1 MKQTKFLLGA
11 CLALTLA
18 GCSDEVGIT
27 ADQLPV
33 SGDEITFGA
42 AAGQFTEPTKRTTY
56 GFVGN
61 ENYSNY
67 QKLAI
72 KWVAGKDQV
81 RVYCPNPSEQQW
93 ADYTVMAG
101 TSGTASDF
109 YLQRTNEN
117 AQGVRWGNDLNAEHE
132 FYSFYPL
139 KTSNGAEISGLQ
151 SDTKVRATI
160 PTAQLS
166 GKVTSNTDPEHG
178 RTWYVV
184 EPDMSY
190 AMMVGTGTWTPGN
203 SKNITL
209 NYKPIVTVLDIY
221 VNGPDVNDAA
231 EVNYTVTG
239 VGVRSASQ
247 PIVGTFEYD
256 LAAEAGSEFT
266 YLTPESGEQDD
277 NWAYV
282 EVAGMDGSGNGQ
294 KLNPGEGM
302 NVKFFLLPQDIKP
315 NELTVYVF
323 LSNGSVLSQPLSADK
338 NPGSATPIAKGE
350 IVKVLTPKVKPAET
364 SNWMS
369 AIGNDVLFA
378 SQLSLPG
385 TKHSYSYIAYKSNTI
400 FGNGEDESYNANSGI
415 MQTYQ
420 TLNISQQ
427 FDAGVRAFNIKL
439 NANPEMP
446 NYPGQPCVYLGNQNV
461 TDETI
466 EGLLDELKTKLD
478 ASPTEFVVLTIDF
491 VNDKLSR
498 QDWLKAVVEAIDNWS
513 SQQPPVDN
521 VNIDDGTDYNDQDQ
535 DYFREVTATT
545 TVGAMR
551 HGIGVVILVPESV
564 DNGDGNVDNQSVS
577 WTSRNV
583 NVIQNFDSSVQNTS
597 IWNASMRSQMG
608 SADIAIQNL
617 QQVNNPSL
625 NAYPYF
631 ITEQHV
637 LNSTSMDLIEA
648 KKTLMR
654 QLMFRSLQN
663 NVGTSA
669 DKTSHL
675 YINDLSGFC
684 VVNNDD
690 SKGWADAEWSEAYD
704 GLAGWQELHWDYNG
718 IGIGSGF
725 DATRL
730 TDYRDYANYTFFTDP
745 DHQGAVGTPPVP
757 DRPTADG
764 QTALRITGRGSTSRG
779 QGGNAALLAQ
789 NINPE
794 AERQIRLFV
803 NDGRTPLGIVFM
815 NFAGT
820 QTVEFSG
827 TPYTVYGET
836 LPALI
841 VANNFKFALATS
853 KTAQQGN

>member
-42 AAGQFTEPTKRTTY
+42 AAGQFTEPTKRTVY
-56 GFVGN
+56 GFVDG

-67 QKLAI
+67 KKLAI

-81 RVYCPNPSEQQW
+81 RVYCPNQSEQQW

-101 TSGTASDF
+101 GTTSDF

-117 AQGVRWGNDLNAEHE
+117 AQGVRWGNDLDAKHE

-151 SDTKVRATI
+151 TGTKVHATI

-166 GKVTSNTDPEHG
+166 GKVTSNTDDQGGESSG

-256 LAAEAGSEFT
+256 LAAEAGHEFE
-266 YLTPESGEQDD
+266 YQKSGEQDD

-282 EVAGMDGSGNGQ
+282 EVAGVDGNGQ

-302 NVKFFLLPQDIKP
+302 NVKFFLLPQDIDP
-315 NELTVYVF
+315 RELTVYVF
-323 LSNGSVLSQPLSADK
+323 LSNGSVLSQPLSAD
-338 NPGSATPIAKGE
+338 NSEGSATPIAKGE

-385 TKHSYSYIAYKSNTI
+385 TKHSFTYMRYT
-400 FGNGEDESYNANSGI
+400 DESGSYDANAGM

-420 TLNISQQ
+420 TLDIGQQ
-427 FDAGVRAFNIKL
+427 FDAGIRAFNIKVYGNSGSDIYVAGSHSRALQLDDFL
-439 NANPEMP
+439 N
-446 NYPGQPCVYLGNQNV
+446 
-461 TDETI
+461 T
-466 EGLLDELKTKLD
+466 LKQKLD
-478 ASPTEFVVLTIDF
+478 AAPTEFAIVTIDF
-491 VNDKLSR
+491 V
-498 QDWLKAVVEAIDNWS
+498 QDDNAYTAQEWLNNVCTTINNWS
-513 SQQPPVDN
+513 ERNQTDN
-521 VNIDDGTDYNDQDQ
+521 KGIADGTTDNDAET
-535 DYFREVTATT
+535 DYFRDVTAET
-545 TVGAMR
+545 TVGVMR
-551 HGIGVVILVPESV
+551 HGIGVVIFAP
-564 DNGDGNVDNQSVS
+564 GNQTNRSE
-577 WTSRNV
+577 NV
-583 NVIQNFDSSVQNTS
+583 NIVNNYPTSVQQTA
-597 IWNASMRSQMG
+597 IWHANMSSNLG
-608 SADIAIQNL
+608 SADITIQNL
-617 QQVNNPSL
+617 EQNNSPSPSEGGL
-625 NAYPYF
+625 DLYPYF
-631 ITEQHV
+631 ITEQKV
-637 LNSTSMDLIEA
+637 LHNTPMNLIQTKKDLITQLMRESRANNGSTS
-648 KKTLMR
+648 
-654 QLMFRSLQN
+654 
-663 NVGTSA
+663 VGE
-669 DKTSHL
+669 KTSHL
-675 YINDLSGFC
+675 YLNDLSGFC
-684 VVNNDD
+684 VVNNTE
-690 SKGWADAEWSEAYD
+690 STGSVVVGTAEVKTPIMNPHWELSRTTTYTDARNISN
-704 GLAGWQELHWDYNG
+704 L
-718 IGIGSGF
+718 SS
-725 DATRL
+725 L
-730 TDYRDYANYTFFTDP
+730 TDFSTLPDPGWGVDDVPNVINRANSV
-745 DHQGAVGTPPVP
+745 VGN
-757 DRPTADG
+757 
-764 QTALRITGRGSTSRG
+764 
-779 QGGNAALLAQ
+779 GGNNALLAQ
-789 NINPE
+789 QINPY
-794 AERQIRLFV
+794 AESEIRRFV
-803 NDGRTPLGIVFM
+803 NEGRTPLGIVYM
-815 NFAGT
+815 SFAGT
-820 QTVEFSG
+820 PTVDFNG
-827 TPYTVYGET
+827 TTYTVNGTT

>member
-27 ADQLPV
+27 ADRLPV
-33 SGDEITFGA
+33 SGDEIAFGA
-42 AAGQFTEPTKRTTY
+42 TAGQFTEPAKRTIY
-56 GFVGN
+56 GVPDGEYIYNFSRL
-61 ENYSNY
+61 E
-67 QKLAI
+67 I
-72 KWVAGKDQV
+72 DWVADKDQV
-81 RVYCPNPSEQQW
+81 RVFCDQPSEQRW
-93 ADYTVMAG
+93 GDYTVVGSEADG
-101 TSGTASDF
+101 Y
-109 YLQRTNEN
+109 YLQKNDEN
-117 AQGVRWGNDLNAEHE
+117 KPGVRWGNDLTTQHT

-139 KTSNGAEISGLQ
+139 TTSNGAEISGLQ
-151 SDTKVRATI
+151 TGTKVRATI
-160 PTAQLS
+160 PTAQIA
-166 GKVTSNTDPEHG
+166 GTYHAETDQHSN
-178 RTWYVV
+178 RTWHIID
-184 EPDMSY
+184 PDMSY
-190 AMMVGTGTWTPGN
+190 AMMVGKGTWTPG
-203 SKNITL
+203 SDKNVALT
-209 NYKPIVTVLDIY
+209 YKPIVTVLDVY
-221 VNGPDVNDAA
+221 VTGNTMTAYKVM
-231 EVNYTVTG
+231 G
-239 VGVRSASQ
+239 VGVRSDNQ
-247 PIVGTFEYD
+247 PIVGTFDYD
-256 LAAEAGSEFT
+256 AATDQCT
-266 YLTPESGEQDD
+266 YVTPESGSQDD
-277 NWAYV
+277 NWAYIETV
-282 EVAGMDGSGNGQ
+282 DDDGSPINIAANQ
-294 KLNPGEGM
+294 SM
-302 NVKFFLLPQDIKP
+302 NVKFFLLPQDI
-315 NELTVYVF
+315 NSDELEVYVF
-323 LSNGSVLSQPLSADK
+323 LNNGQVLRQRLSQEGH
-338 NPGSATPIAKGE
+338 GSNLVKGE
-350 IVKVLTPKVKPAET
+350 IVKVLTPQIKTSDV

-385 TKHSYSYIAYKSNTI
+385 TKHSYSYIAYQSNTI
-400 FGNGEDESYNANSGI
+400 FGDGEDRSYDANSDI

-427 FDAGVRAFNIKL
+427 FDAGVRAFNVKL
-439 NANPEMP
+439 NANSQIPG
-446 NYPGQPCVYLGNQNV
+446 YPGQPCVYLGNQNV

-466 EGLLDELKTKLD
+466 KGLLDELKAKLD

-498 QDWLKAVVEAIDNWS
+498 QDWLNAVVKAIDDWS
-513 SQQPPVDN
+513 SQQGPVDN
-521 VNIDDGTDYNDQDQ
+521 VNIEDGTDYNDQDK

-564 DNGDGNVDNQSVS
+564 DNDNGAVS
-577 WTSRNV
+577 TSSQNV
-583 NVIQNFDSSVQNTS
+583 NVVTNFNSSVQNTS

-617 QQVNNPSL
+617 QQVNNPTL
-625 NAYPYF
+625 DAYPYF

-637 LNSTSMDLIEA
+637 LDNSTSMDLIEA
-648 KKTLMR
+648 KKTLMS

-690 SKGWADAEWSEAYD
+690 SKGWADAEWAYSYLNGTEWGHD
-704 GLAGWQELHWDYNG
+704 GFLVPYP
-718 IGIGSGF
+718 GF
-725 DATRL
+725 ESMKL
-730 TDYRDYANYTFFTDP
+730 TDYRNYANYTFFTDP
-745 DHQGAVGTPPVP
+745 DHQGVVGTTPVP
-757 DRPTADG
+757 DSPTADN

-789 NINPE
+789 YINPE
-794 AERQIRLFV
+794 AERQIRAFV

-820 QTVEFSG
+820 QAVEFNR
-827 TPYTVYGET
+827 TTYTVYGET